1 MSAVVA
7 GSLCMLSTKTTIDLY
22 LYPEANSLDL
32 MEVELTCE
40 AAVAVVAATAT
51 IPASSKAS
59 QRMAAPASNR
69 LDDDSRAPALA
80 HFAFSLRVK
89 TAWAYPPDV

>member
-40 AAVAVVAATAT
+40 AAVAVVAATAVVL
-51 IPASSKAS
+51 INISAS
-59 QRMAAPASNR
+59 AAAAAVVIFFISRR
-69 LDDDSRAPALA
+69 LRCSC
-80 HFAFSLRVK
+80 
-89 TAWAYPPDV
+89 